1 MITYRILTDDAIVVV
16 EPSGPLS
23 ETDFAALTE
32 GVDAYLESHEGSLR
46 GLLIHTREFP
56 GWEDLEGLV
65 GHFRF
70 VRDHHQQIS
79 RVAFACDSKL
89 TALAPKF
96 AKHFVSA
103 EVRSFEFDQFDEALA
118 WLRSSPSSSSP
129 EAGVEVGDGNS

>member
-1 MITYRILTDDAIVVV
+1 MITFRILTEDAIVVI

-23 ETDFAALTE
+23 EIDFAALTE
-32 GVDAYLESHEGSLR
+32 EVDAYLEVRESLK

-65 GHFRF
+65 GHIRF
-70 VRDHHQQIS
+70 VRDHHQKIA

-89 TALAPKF
+89 TALVPKF

-103 EVRSFEFDQFDEALA
+103 EVRSFAFHQFDEALA
-118 WLRSSPSSSSP
+118 WLRSAP
-129 EAGVEVGDGNS
+129 EAGVEVGNGNP